1 VISSRHRLTQQDSS
15 LLLDLI
21 YSSLFCT
28 TEEQLVAL
36 INEFKR
42 LFSYEFAVCALHRTQ
57 ASIDENHFINVSF
70 PPGWCRLYVAE
81 GFDKTDPIV
90 RESAR
95 NGNGLQYWP
104 DTYKKYDAKTFV
116 SCAQD
121 FGLREGYS
129 HGIRSPYGDKRSH
142 FSFAGR
148 SVERHPRTELILEYA
163 VPHLDRAFNRIV
175 GEGKKKPSRLSAG
188 LSSRER
194 EILSWAKD
202 GKSTWEISVILSISK
217 NTVKFHLKNIMEKL
231 QVVSRTQAVA
241 VALQNGLIRLE

>member
-1 VISSRHRLTQQDSS
+1 MINSRNLLTQEDSC

-21 YSSLFCT
+21 YSSLSCDS
-28 TEEQLVAL
+28 EEQLISL
-36 INEFKR
+36 INEFRR
-42 LFSYEFAVCALHRTQ
+42 LFSYDFAVCALHRTE
-57 ASIDENHFINVSF
+57 ASIDANHFINVSF
-70 PPGWCRLYVAE
+70 PPEWCSLYLSK

-104 DTYKKYDAKTFV
+104 DTYKKYDARAFV
-116 SCAQD
+116 SAAQD

-129 HGIRSPYGDKRSH
+129 HGVRSPGGDKKSH

-148 SVERHPRTELILEYA
+148 SVKRNPRTELILEHA

-175 GEGKKKPSRLSAG
+175 GDGKERPSRLSAG
-188 LSSRER
+188 LSSREK
-194 EILSWAKD
+194 EVLNWAKD

-217 NTVKFHLKNIMEKL
+217 NTVKFHLKNIMGKL
-231 QVVSRTQAVA
+231 EVVSRTQAVA
-241 VALQNGLIRLE
+241 VALQNGLIRIE

>member
-1 VISSRHRLTQQDSS
+1 MIRSRNLLTQQDAC

-21 YSSLFCT
+21 HSSLSCT

-42 LFSYEFAVCALHRTQ
+42 LFPYEFAVCALSRTE
-57 ASIDENHFINVSF
+57 ASIDESHFINVSF
-70 PPGWCRLYVAE
+70 PPEWCSLYITE

-90 RESAR
+90 RESVR

-104 DTYKKYDAKTFV
+104 DTYKKYNAPAFV

-129 HGIRSPYGDKRSH
+129 HGVRSPGGDKNSH

-148 SVERHPRTELILEYA
+148 SVERHPRTELILEHA
-163 VPHLDRAFNRIV
+163 VPHLDLAFNRIV
-175 GEGKKKPSRLSAG
+175 AKGKETSRQPSAG

-194 EILSWAKD
+194 EVLNWAKD
-202 GKSTWEISVILSISK
+202 GKSTWEISMILSISK
-217 NTVKFHLKNIMEKL
+217 NTVKFHLKNIMDKL
-231 QVVSRTQAVA
+231 GVVSRTQAVA
-241 VALQNGLIRLE
+241 VALQDGLIRIE